1 MKEVKK
7 IKQILIKISE
17 IEKDEIK
24 RKSKDLGLNMSDY
37 IRKSAL
43 NKRIIIKT
51 DKEMVRQIRYVGV
64 NINQISRQFNTYS
77 DSIIIA
83 EAYIQMEEY
92 KQMLQTILDNIEK
105 K

>member
-64 NINQISRQFNTYS
+64 NINQISRQLNTYS

>member
-64 NINQISRQFNTYS
+64 NIIR
-77 DSIIIA
+77 IA
-83 EAYIQMEEY
+83 
-92 KQMLQTILDNIEK
+92 LL
-105 K
+105 